1 MNACLF
7 LLSCIFLGKRVPGI
21 HLDFSA
27 VMLGCDAKIT
37 TRERKK
43 KRITSKVIH
52 TCLLLEKN
60 NPGKPQ
66 VGAKLKTQHHRNV
79 VRK

>member
-7 LLSCIFLGKRVPGI
+7 LLSCILLGKRVPGI
-21 HLDFSA
+21 HFDFSA

-43 KRITSKVIH
+43 KKDNFKSNSYMSST
-52 TCLLLEKN
+52 
-60 NPGKPQ
+60 
-66 VGAKLKTQHHRNV
+66 
-79 VRK
+79 